1 MEILENLGKKRDAL
15 LSRGVAL
22 AADTRD
28 RGVAALDVVRSGA
41 LDWHATLEAR
51 RAELD
56 ADGSRWQ
63 RLSDLQLLVLDRF
76 DRVLLAFG
84 ERVRAE
90 IQRLSRLELSAD
102 APPVKAKAAKPAA
115 AKTATAKTA
124 TATKATAKKATA
136 TKATAKK
143 AAKAKAPRKAK
154 PGKTDAKSASKK
166 TPTAKKRA
174 AKKPNGKS
182 LLMPI
187 AGYDSLTAKE
197 VLAELDGLTRSQCET
212 VRDHEALNKKR
223 KTVLKALETRLHS

>member
-102 APPVKAKAAKPAA
+102 APPVKAKAAKPVA
-115 AKTATAKTA
+115 AKTAAARTA
-124 TATKATAKKATA
+124 TAKKATAKKATA
-136 TKATAKK
+136 TKATAKT
-143 AAKAKAPRKAK
+143 ATGTKAPRKAK
-154 PGKTDAKSASKK
+154 AGKTDAKSASKK

-223 KTVLKALETRLHS
+223 KTVLTALETRLHS

>member
-102 APPVKAKAAKPAA
+102 APPVKAKVAKPAA
-115 AKTATAKTA
+115 AKTAAARTA
-124 TATKATAKKATA
+124 TATKATAKTA
-136 TKATAKK
+136 TGT
-143 AAKAKAPRKAK
+143 KAPRKAK
-154 PGKTDAKSASKK
+154 AGKTDAKSASKK

>member
-124 TATKATAKKATA
+124 TATKATAKKA
-136 TKATAKK
+136 
-143 AAKAKAPRKAK
+143 AKAKAPRKAK

>member
-1 MEILENLGKKRDAL
+1 MEGPMEILENLGKKRDAL

-102 APPVKAKAAKPAA
+102 APPVKAKVAKPAA
-115 AKTATAKTA
+115 AKTAAARTA
-124 TATKATAKKATA
+124 TATKATAKTA
-136 TKATAKK
+136 TGT
-143 AAKAKAPRKAK
+143 KAPRKAK
-154 PGKTDAKSASKK
+154 AGKTDAKSASKK